1 MWTGSKGCSPWST
14 TNNGLL
20 DTVIE
25 GGSAPELYTLAIDRG
40 LISRL
45 DHAAYLGR
53 ELARAEYIL
62 RSGEPFVQDAAPE
75 LAVPLTLCSIP
86 CGPACREAEA

>member
-1 MWTGSKGCSPWST
+1 MAITGRVR
-14 TNNGLL
+14 
-20 DTVIE
+20 VI
-25 GGSAPELYTLAIDRG
+25 GAKPKNFLPGNHHIDRG

-53 ELARAEYIL
+53 ELARAEESL

-75 LAVPLTLCSIP
+75 KPLVLSTSP
-86 CGPACREAEA
+86 CTCAACH